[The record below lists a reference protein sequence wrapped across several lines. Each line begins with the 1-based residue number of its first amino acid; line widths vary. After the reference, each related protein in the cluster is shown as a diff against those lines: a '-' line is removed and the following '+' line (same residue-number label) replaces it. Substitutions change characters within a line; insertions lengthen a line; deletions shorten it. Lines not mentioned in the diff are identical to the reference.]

1 MATQIKNYDNTPL
14 TTIPDKSIDTN
25 ATTLELPGTGYQ
37 NYGSHVLD
45 DLVWIMQHFARDTA
59 PDNPIKGQIWL
70 DTTGNILKMYNGSS
84 WIASGSIVAAGN
96 APANPVVGTFWWDST
111 NLVLSVWNAL
121 SWTIVAPVE
130 KTSAWLST
138 KNNAPDSN
146 NVRMLGNATNR
157 FSTVYTV
164 NLDASGNV
172 SAGQATVG
180 SLTAT
185 GASNLQGNVTANVVA
200 VTTSLTS
207 LNITATNNVVVQG
220 NLVAAAATVS
230 GPTLLN
236 GVVIAA
242 TQLGIAKAPAGGFN
256 LDVDGISRFGAATFT
271 QYNGPVYQ
279 YLRNDAASANN
290 RLYGRGVETNGS
302 LIEFLANDANNQSTF
317 WLQTTRN
324 ANSVN
329 NVTIYTGVQS
339 PALVADAQGNVTVPS
354 GHLVFADGTSQNT
367 AGTSQKS
374 TSGYQKLPSGIII
387 QWGSGQTPGTVSDV
401 ITLPIPFTTA
411 TYTVTITEAAS
422 AGWNPGPNYGPS
434 IYGSN
439 NRTTTTFEVWGVKWS
454 GSFWGSGSLSYT
466 WTAVGY

>member
-59 PDNPIKGQIWL
+59 PDNAIKGQIWL

-96 APANPVVGTFWWDST
+96 APANPVVGTFWWDTT

-185 GASNLQGNVTANVVA
+185 GASNFQGTVSANVVA
-200 VTTSLTS
+200 VATALTS

-220 NLVAAAATVS
+220 NLVASAATVT
-230 GPTLLN
+230 GATLLN
-236 GVVIAA
+236 GVAVAA
-242 TQLGIAKAPAGGFN
+242 SQLGVARSPQAGYN
-256 LDVDGISRFGAATFT
+256 LDVAGASRLEDLF
-271 QYNGPVYQ
+271 
-279 YLRNDAASANN
+279 
-290 RLYGRGVETNGS
+290 
-302 LIEFLANDANNQSTF
+302 
-317 WLQTTRN
+317 
-324 ANSVN
+324 
-329 NVTIYTGVQS
+329 
-339 PALVADAQGNVTVPS
+339 
-354 GHLVFADGTSQNT
+354 FADGSSQNT
-367 AGTSQKS
+367 AGSSLKAS
-374 TSGYQKLPSGIII
+374 SGYQVLPSGVII
-387 QWGSGQTPGTVSDV
+387 QWGGGVTSLPLPNT
-401 ITLPIPFTTA
+401 ITLPVPFTT
-411 TYTVTITEAAS
+411 TNYSVTVSEGDAS
-422 AGWNPGPNYGPS
+422 GWLPGPAYQPS
-434 IYGSN
+434 IYGTD
-439 NRTTTTFEVWGVKWS
+439 NRTTTTFEVYGVRWN
-454 GSFWGSGSLSYT
+454 GTTYNDGNLTYRWI
-466 WTAVGY
+466 AVGY